1 MPDDVLVPKAG
12 GQNRDAHYVLYWFR
26 HDCALLGLRRR
37 RQYDS
42 RRTFIS
48 LAQAD
53 GARKDILRWVTHGPE
68 GDIVSL
74 YTTLPWAALCDEVA
88 KLNVGLRA
96 GRLLQ
101 LPKMANV
108 EDSDGVLLQ
117 PLLQTPRVNSEAFEF
132 PAFLAEKMNVPDGIR
147 TLFRQLG

>member
-1 MPDDVLVPKAG
+1 MLHKFYEDLE
-12 GQNRDAHYVLYWFR
+12 RI
-26 HDCALLGLRRR
+26 GLRRR

-74 YTTLPWAALCDEVA
+74 YTTLPWATLCEEVA
-88 KLNVGLRA
+88 KLKIGLRE
-96 GRLLQ
+96 GRLIA
-101 LPKMANV
+101 LPNAVN
-108 EDSDGVLLQ
+108 SSSYSRGLLQ
-117 PLLQTPRVNSEAFEF
+117 PLLQTQRVNEKTPKSRGLESPFDDGGGGNRTPF
-132 PAFLAEKMNVPDGIR
+132 HQRKRAETSVHGV
-147 TLFRQLG
+147 L